1 MHASPTPEAI
11 PIVGRGTDPG
21 AKSGPMTWDDA
32 TSRMARAEWVLDGFA
47 ESAVRPDGR
56 VARRG

>member
-11 PIVGRGTDPG
+11 PIVGRGTDHG

-32 TSRMARAEWVLDGFA
+32 TSRMARAEWFWTASPNRLY
-47 ESAVRPDGR
+47 GR
-56 VARRG
+56 TVG